1 MAHKLN
7 EWLQVGPSIYRRSPL
22 KLRVSDR
29 DKGPV
34 RRKSHLPSDWL
45 GGSLELLSQCVI
57 APPTVTT
64 SLLGNRDLRKR

>member
-45 GGSLELLSQCVI
+45 GGSLELLSVS
-57 APPTVTT
+57 A
-64 SLLGNRDLRKR
+64 